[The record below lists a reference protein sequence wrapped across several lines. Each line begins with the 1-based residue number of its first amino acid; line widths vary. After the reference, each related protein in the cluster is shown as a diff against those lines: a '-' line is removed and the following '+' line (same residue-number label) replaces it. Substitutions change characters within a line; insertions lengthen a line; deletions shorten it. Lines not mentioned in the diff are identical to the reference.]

1 MNMAFPYRC
10 SSKTLIQ
17 KVKYFIIA
25 LQKIF
30 RLFISLSQT
39 HFWKQYEKSHDDI
52 EVKRVKYV
60 QFSGD
65 ITNTGIFKSILELLH
80 SF

>member
-1 MNMAFPYRC
+1 MDMMMSLPLCR
-10 SSKTLIQ
+10 
-17 KVKYFIIA
+17 KYSA
-25 LQKIF
+25 VM
-30 RLFISLSQT
+30 T
-39 HFWKQYEKSHDDI
+39 DAEKQYEKSHDDI
-52 EVKRVKYV
+52 EVKRVNYV

>member
-1 MNMAFPYRC
+1 MNMAFPCRC

-17 KVKYFIIA
+17 KVKYFIIE

-52 EVKRVKYV
+52 EVKRVNYV
-60 QFSGD
+60 SGN
-65 ITNTGIFKSILELLH
+65 ITKHGIFKSILELLH